1 MKTWYRL
8 TATVLLG
15 VSVGGCGTREVHPSV
30 MLTDKP
36 PRELVIT
43 TTDGRHIELEHAYRY
58 GNRILGVVAA
68 CDGAPAATDVPPKTY
83 RMLDTACARPGE
95 RGAISI
101 DRVAK
106 IEAPDTL
113 SSGEKAGIIA
123 GAVLG
128 TLAVAAVA
136 TVAVLRSELDSE
148 GMGGFSGSC
157 PRVYSFDGEGW
168 QLDSGTYGSAF
179 FEAQQQ
185 TDHDLLDRLVA
196 IDGSYRLRLQNELD
210 ETEHVDALRL
220 TVVDHPAGS
229 EVVPAP
235 DGELISFVSPRAPT
249 EAVDLRAVDALEQ
262 ITARD
267 GHLWQSDLAGR
278 DPSREEDTRDGLRM
292 SFDKPPGARAM
303 KLLLTGMSTRSA
315 SNIVA
320 HVMALYGDELPALYD
335 RLNGSAVARALL
347 RRLIVEVGLLS
358 VWVRTPSGWSQRGVF
373 EAAGNEIAKSQALR
387 IATDDIL
394 GDHVEVRIESAVGM
408 WMVDQV
414 AADFSPDVPLTVR
427 RLAAGRAVAHDGRD
441 VSAILARID
450 GQRLSSER
458 GEWAELTFAAPPAPH
473 QGLRRSIVID
483 TSGYD
488 TLHVASAAEPDPAEA
503 QALMLSP
510 MATSR
515 RVLELLLAASH
526 ERGEP

>member
-1 MKTWYRL
+1 
-8 TATVLLG
+8 
-15 VSVGGCGTREVHPSV
+15 
-30 MLTDKP
+30 
-36 PRELVIT
+36 
-43 TTDGRHIELEHAYRY
+43 
-58 GNRILGVVAA
+58 
-68 CDGAPAATDVPPKTY
+68 
-83 RMLDTACARPGE
+83 
-95 RGAISI
+95 
-101 DRVAK
+101 
-106 IEAPDTL
+106 
-113 SSGEKAGIIA
+113 
-123 GAVLG
+123 
-128 TLAVAAVA
+128 
-136 TVAVLRSELDSE
+136 
-148 GMGGFSGSC
+148 
-157 PRVYSFDGEGW
+157 
-168 QLDSGTYGSAF
+168 
-179 FEAQQQ
+179 
-185 TDHDLLDRLVA
+185 
-196 IDGSYRLRLQNELD
+196 
-210 ETEHVDALRL
+210 
-220 TVVDHPAGS
+220 
-229 EVVPAP
+229 
-235 DGELISFVSPRAPT
+235 
-249 EAVDLRAVDALEQ
+249 
-262 ITARD
+262 
-267 GHLWQSDLAGR
+267 
-278 DPSREEDTRDGLRM
+278 
-292 SFDKPPGARAM
+292 
-303 KLLLTGMSTRSA
+303 
-315 SNIVA
+315 
-320 HVMALYGDELPALYD
+320 
-335 RLNGSAVARALL
+335 
-347 RRLIVEVGLLS
+347 

-488 TLHVASAAEPDPAEA
+488 TLHVASAAEPDRAEA